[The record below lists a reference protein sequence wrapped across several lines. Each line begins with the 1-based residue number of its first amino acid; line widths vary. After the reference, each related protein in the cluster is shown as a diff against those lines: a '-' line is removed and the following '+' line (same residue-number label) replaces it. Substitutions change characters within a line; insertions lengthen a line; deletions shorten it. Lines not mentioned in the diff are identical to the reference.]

1 MDPTTGELV
10 TLERSLVDEK
20 ELQGV
25 LATSRWTPELKQSAT
40 ETSSR
45 LSAHLRGICLAAVD
59 L

>member
-25 LATSRWTPELKQSAT
+25 LATSR
-40 ETSSR
+40 
-45 LSAHLRGICLAAVD
+45 
-59 L
+59 